1 MSFTWNCHAVDS
13 AISSGDRCDTGTAFR
28 GGRRWRGGEWRRWG
42 TRRSTRRSTK
52 ALGSVLVMRVWLG
65 EFAHFFVGRVCL
77 EINKHMRLYITY
89 IMYVFKV
96 VNMQNKIFIWVGW
109 LVYNV
114 RNAKKSFADWTFWST
129 FFFPQ
134 TDSFQHPKKL
144 WFSTVRMNWTTWEG
158 SPIFLAT
165 CKKSTRE

>member
-1 MSFTWNCHAVDS
+1 MSFSWNCHAVDS

-28 GGRRWRGGEWRRWG
+28 GWWRGSRRWRGGEWRRWG

-89 IMYVFKV
+89 IIYVFKV

-114 RNAKKSFADWTFWST
+114 RNAKKSFVDWTFWST
-129 FFFPQ
+129 FFF
-134 TDSFQHPKKL
+134 
-144 WFSTVRMNWTTWEG
+144 
-158 SPIFLAT
+158 SPDGFIPTSEKVVVLN
-165 CKKSTRE
+165 C